1 MILKRLYVLI
11 PSMKRSHINRVLRES
26 VKFISSMGYKLPPF
40 AFWSPAGWRK
50 KGREADEIRDNMLG
64 WDITDFGKGDF
75 QKFGLVLF
83 TARNGN
89 YHKKK
94 YRKNYCEKIMIA
106 GEMQVTPM
114 HYHLLKM
121 EDIINRGGGNLVM
134 KVYNSTKKGRLSGA
148 EVILSIDGVKKR
160 FPAGSE
166 VVLSPGESV
175 SVPPFLYHSFCGEE
189 GKGSV
194 LAGEISEVND
204 DRADNFFLEEA
215 GRFPVIE
222 EDEEPEFLLCS
233 EYP

>member
-1 MILKRLYVLI
+1 
-11 PSMKRSHINRVLRES
+11 MKRSELNRIMGEAMD
-26 VKFISSMGYKLPPF
+26 FIGQMNFKLPPF
-40 AFWSPAGWRK
+40 AGWSPDQWNS
-50 KGREADEIRDNMLG
+50 KGQEYDEIRDNMLG

-75 QKFGLVLF
+75 KKFGLVLF

-89 YHKKK
+89 YHKRK

-134 KVYNSTKKGRLSGA
+134 KVYNSTKKGRLSA
-148 EVILSIDGVKKR
+148 SEVILSIDGVKKR

-175 SVPPFLYHSFCGEE
+175 SVPPFLYHSFYARK
-189 GKGSV
+189 GKGKV
-194 LAGEISEVND
+194 LAGEISAVND
-204 DRADNFFLEEA
+204 DRTDNFFLEEA
-215 GRFPVIE
+215 GRFPEIE
-222 EDEEPEFLLCS
+222 EDAEPEFLLCN